1 MFSIIYSKKNKLY
14 LIFTATFPLFL
25 LQNLIS
31 SSCIEHLDFLH
42 LLSSDDL
49 PNVEAF
55 QQLEHASIGY
65 QSLTDIPKAIVYNEP
80 TYDFKVLDSS
90 IYLVY
95 YCLFSTFLLVGLW
108 VIVLLISYFE
118 LG

>member
-1 MFSIIYSKKNKLY
+1 MGFTLKMQVNVNPDFFSYYFAYYNILALQHFSSIIFFILSSS
-14 LIFTATFPLFL
+14 
-25 LQNLIS
+25 QNLIS

-42 LLSSDDL
+42 LLSPDDL

-80 TYDFKVLDSS
+80 TYDFKVQ
-90 IYLVY
+90 
-95 YCLFSTFLLVGLW
+95 F
-108 VIVLLISYFE
+108 
-118 LG
+118 